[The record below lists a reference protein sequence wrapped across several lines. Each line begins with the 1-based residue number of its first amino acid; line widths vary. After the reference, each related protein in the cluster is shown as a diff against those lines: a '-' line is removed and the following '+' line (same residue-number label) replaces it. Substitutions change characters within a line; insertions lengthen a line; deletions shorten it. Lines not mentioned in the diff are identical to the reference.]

1 MELAVIEDN
10 LTWKHN
16 TIKDTFINKLKE
28 KESKLKDSKHKNMK
42 SRNLNAGANSD
53 SNDSFVDIEVFY
65 TDSEEELGESK
76 KKSGKR
82 RKRRYGM
89 ILSFNVIILFFLG

>member
-28 KESKLKDSKHKNMK
+28 KESKLKDSKQKNMK